1 MNDPDNGG
9 MVDDGSAV
17 GEAYAPTSP
26 EPQIEDAAEVFSSE
40 SGEEPDEAVV
50 APVEEGEEA
59 GDDERWFDN
68 VEGFDNDM
76 VQFLDN
82 GGYESPEQ
90 ALKSFRELSGLYGD
104 QSGEVGQLRQRT
116 AYLEG
121 QLANLVQPGQ
131 QEQAPPS
138 IAENLPM
145 IQQQLMSQVEM
156 GEITQEQFVARLNH
170 ANQLANEERLESQRS
185 EILEQV
191 RNEYGPA
198 LQNADQ
204 LRLRTE
210 WRDQAA
216 ELKRKLGPDQYETLA
231 PYARQ
236 VINERASNDP
246 QFRNSETAVKQAFA
260 EASVMHLE
268 RQRAQADAQV
278 TTQGAARQPQAVD
291 PAEAIVA
298 EIDAIGGS
306 EDMSGGFL

>member
-1 MNDPDNGG
+1 M
-9 MVDDGSAV
+9 
-17 GEAYAPTSP
+17 
-26 EPQIEDAAEVFSSE
+26 AAAF
-40 SGEEPDEAVV
+40 
-50 APVEEGEEA
+50 
-59 GDDERWFDN
+59 
-68 VEGFDNDM
+68 NDM
-76 VQFLDN
+76 
-82 GGYESPEQ
+82 
-90 ALKSFRELSGLYGD
+90 A
-104 QSGEVGQLRQRT
+104 
-116 AYLEG
+116 
-121 QLANLVQPGQ
+121 
-131 QEQAPPS
+131 
-138 IAENLPM
+138 
-145 IQQQLMSQVEM
+145 
-156 GEITQEQFVARLNH
+156 
-170 ANQLANEERLESQRS
+170 ERLESQRS